1 MPSTQPKRV
10 LISVTDK
17 TGIVEFAHELS
28 ERGYE
33 IISTGGTA
41 KALKQGEIPV
51 REVEEL
57 TGYPEILD
65 GRVKT
70 LHPKIFGALLGIRGN
85 DRHRREMADHSID
98 PIDLVVVNLYPFEK
112 VVTETVLDEQELI
125 EYVDIG
131 GVTLIRAAAKNFQDV
146 AIVCDPADY
155 PQVLHEISRNPDLRL
170 DFKREL
176 AGKAFAHTARYDA
189 VISSYFRERSKKTE
203 DVFPQEMTLGLK
215 KVQTLRYGE
224 NPHQKA
230 ALYQETG
237 ARSCNWGVVTAKKLQ
252 GKELSYN
259 NFLDLESAWNLV
271 SEYPETAAVIVK
283 HNTPCGVAVADRL
296 AEAYRL
302 ALACDPISA
311 FGGIVAFN
319 KEVDGETAQEM
330 SKIFLECVIAPGYRP
345 EAMEVFKKKEN
356 LRILQLPSFITTAAK
371 EFDVKRVS
379 GGLLVQEKDYAQHT
393 DTKVV
398 TKRAPTAEELSA
410 LEFAWRVAKHVKS
423 NAIVLGRGRQTVGLG
438 AGQMS
443 RVDALRVSWMKF
455 SQQQPLI
462 VGGAQKPPLV
472 LASDAFFPFRDCV
485 DEASKMGITAIIQPG
500 GSVRDAESIQAANE
514 YNMAM
519 VFTGMRHFR
528 H

>member
-1 MPSTQPKRV
+1 MGQAKKRV

-28 ERGYE
+28 LKGYE

-41 KALKQGEIPV
+41 KALKQGEIAV

-57 TGYPEILD
+57 TGFPEILD

-70 LHPKIFGALLGIRGN
+70 LHPKVFGALLGIRGN
-85 DRHRREMADHSID
+85 ERHVKDMRDHDIE

-112 VVTETVLDEQELI
+112 VVTGPVLEEQELI
-125 EYVDIG
+125 EYIDIG
-131 GVTLIRAAAKNFQDV
+131 GVTLIRAAAKNFHDV

-155 PQVLHEISRNPDLRL
+155 PQIIHEISQYPAVRL
-170 DFKREL
+170 ETKREL

-189 VISSYFRERSKKTE
+189 VIASYFRERSKKE
-203 DVFPQEMTLGLK
+203 DIFPQEMTLGLK
-215 KVQTLRYGE
+215 RVQTLRYGE

-237 ARSCNWGVVTAKKLQ
+237 ARSVDWGIVTAKKLQ
-252 GKELSYN
+252 GKELSFN

-271 SEYPETAAVIVK
+271 SEFSQTAAVIVK
-283 HNTPCGVAVADRL
+283 HNTPCGVAIADRL

-302 ALACDPISA
+302 ALACDPMSA
-311 FGGIVAFN
+311 FGGIVALN
-319 KEVDGETAQEM
+319 KPVDGETAQEM
-330 SKIFLECVIAPGYRP
+330 SKIFFECIVAPGYAP
-345 EAMEVFKKKEN
+345 EALEIFKKKEN
-356 LRILQLPSFITTAAK
+356 LRVLELPSLITTAAK

-379 GGLLVQEKDYAQHT
+379 GGVLVQQKDYAQNT
-393 DTKVV
+393 EIKVV
-398 TKRAPTAEELSA
+398 TKRAPSPEETAS
-410 LEFAWRVAKHVKS
+410 LEFAWRVVKHVKS
-423 NAIVLGRGRQTVGLG
+423 NAIVLARGLQALGLG

-443 RVDALRVSWMKF
+443 RVDALRVAWMKLN
-455 SQQQPLI
+455 QQQPLI
-462 VGGAQKPPLV
+462 LGNQRPLV

-485 DEASKMGITAIIQPG
+485 DEAAKMGIAAMIQPG
-500 GSVRDAESIQAANE
+500 GSVRDLDSVQAANE
-514 YNMAM
+514 YGMAM
-519 VFTGMRHFR
+519 IFTGMRHFR

>member
-1 MPSTQPKRV
+1 MVTKTKRV

-41 KALKQGEIPV
+41 KTLKQGEVPV

-57 TGYPEILD
+57 TGFPEILD

-70 LHPKIFGALLGIRGN
+70 LHPKVFGALLGLRDN
-85 DRHRREMADHSID
+85 ERHQREMADHDIE
-98 PIDLVVVNLYPFEK
+98 PIDIVVVNLYPFEK
-112 VVTETVLDEQELI
+112 VVTGHVLDEQELI
-125 EYVDIG
+125 EYIDIG
-131 GVTLIRAAAKNFQDV
+131 GVTLIRAAGKNFRDV
-146 AIVCDPADY
+146 AIICDPSDY
-155 PQVLHEISRNPDLRL
+155 TQVLHEISNYPQIRPQLKRDL
-170 DFKREL
+170 
-176 AGKAFAHTARYDA
+176 AAKAFAHTARYDA
-189 VISSYFRERSKKTE
+189 VIASYFRERSKDDK
-203 DVFPQEMTLGLK
+203 DIFPQEMTLGLT

-237 ARSCNWGVVTAKKLQ
+237 ARSVDWGVVTAKKIQ

-271 SEYPETAAVIVK
+271 SEFQGLAAVIVK
-283 HNTPCGVAVADRL
+283 HNTPCGVALADRS
-296 AEAYRL
+296 AEAFRL
-302 ALACDPISA
+302 AMACDPMSA

-319 KEVDGETAQEM
+319 KEVDGEAAQEM
-330 SKIFLECVIAPGYRP
+330 AKIFLECIIAPAYSQD
-345 EAMEVFKKKEN
+345 ALDVFRKKEN
-356 LRILQLPSFITTAAK
+356 LRVLQLPSFITTAAK
-371 EFDVKRVS
+371 EFDLKRVS
-379 GGLLVQEKDYAQHT
+379 GGLLVQQKDYAQHT
-393 DTKVV
+393 ETRIM
-398 TKRAPTAEELSA
+398 TKRAPTPEEMAS
-410 LEFAWRVAKHVKS
+410 LEFAWRVVKHVKS
-423 NAIVLGRGRQTVGLG
+423 NAIVLARGLQTMGLG

-443 RVDALRVSWMKF
+443 RVDALRVAWMKLN
-455 SQQQPLI
+455 QQQPLI
-462 VGGAQKPPLV
+462 LGNQKPLV

-485 DEASKMGITAIIQPG
+485 DEAAKMGIGAIIQPG
-500 GSVRDAESIQAANE
+500 GSMRDPDSIQAANE
-514 YNMAM
+514 YGMAM